1 MSPRSS
7 STYSSPSSSAPS
19 DIPLWP
25 GKVIWKGLIYT
36 LFMLLGK
43 ALTGGWILFWPI
55 EGKRKATW
63 KETLRARLPA
73 ALLLSFAMIARGEI
87 GLLISQIAYT
97 TPEQQLDEDGFLIT
111 TWAIVL
117 CTVIGPV
124 GVGYIIKRFQLRVVQ
139 GGWQ

>member
-1 MSPRSS
+1 
-7 STYSSPSSSAPS
+7 
-19 DIPLWP
+19 
-25 GKVIWKGLIYT
+25 
-36 LFMLLGK
+36 MLLGK

-87 GLLISQIAYT
+87 GLLSVGFLISNCMALTFICLLRVSQIAYT